1 MRWSTGMSKE
11 LRSRLHEELR
21 ELLKDRRFRS
31 KLKQSELAEKLGWS
45 QQTVSKIES
54 GQKRVTVVEL
64 VELSKVLDFDP
75 AAAIRR
81 IAKVPEE

>member
-1 MRWSTGMSKE
+1 MSKE
-11 LRSRLHEELR
+11 LRSTLHKELR
-21 ELLKDRRFRS
+21 ELLRERRFRS
-31 KLKQSELAEKLGWS
+31 KLKQSELAAKLGWS

-64 VELSKVLDFDP
+64 VELSRVLDFDP

-81 IAKVPEE
+81 IAKVAE

>member
-1 MRWSTGMSKE
+1 MSKE
-11 LRSRLHEELR
+11 LASTLHEELR
-21 ELLKDRRFRS
+21 ELLKERRFRA
-31 KLKQSELAEKLGWS
+31 KLKQSELAAKLGWT

-64 VELSKVLDFDP
+64 VELSRALDFDP
-75 AAAIRR
+75 AAAVRR

>member
-1 MRWSTGMSKE
+1 MSKE
-11 LRSRLHEELR
+11 LRSTLHEELR
-21 ELLKDRRFRS
+21 ELLKERRFRA
-31 KLKQSELAEKLGWS
+31 KLKQSELAELLGWS

-75 AAAIRR
+75 AAAVRR
-81 IAKVPEE
+81 IAKVSEE